1 MSLLQSMAWFAHT
14 KVNNHVIVNIR
25 KWYKDYNF
33 RSLANSTIMT
43 MPYMFIVLYSLE
55 SSFLYKYNS

>member
-1 MSLLQSMAWFAHT
+1 MSLLQPMAWFACT
-14 KVNNHVIVNIR
+14 KVSNHVIVNIR

-33 RSLANSTIMT
+33 RSLVNSTIMT

-55 SSFLYKYNS
+55 SSFL